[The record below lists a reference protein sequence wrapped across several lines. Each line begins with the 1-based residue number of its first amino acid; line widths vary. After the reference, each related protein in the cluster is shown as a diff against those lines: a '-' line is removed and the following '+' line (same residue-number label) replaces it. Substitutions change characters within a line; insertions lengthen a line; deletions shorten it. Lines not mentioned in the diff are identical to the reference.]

1 MGRQTSAE
9 EAVAGLEVRR
19 KTYCRSARR
28 LAFWWYG
35 AAPFL
40 SWMIAG
46 LITMGCEA
54 LADGTSLS
62 LVGLGTDDAW
72 AAVLDAADKIGRTA
86 LALAILYLPM
96 LPTALFS
103 SRIALARLALISPEG
118 RKMKGFK
125 VAFALSLV
133 VLLGGIVLSAY
144 CLLVPTALE
153 LPWGEV
159 NIEGCLSNFLGGI
172 HGGALVALVFGA
184 FTSWVLGFSLERSM
198 AQLIGKTAED
208 PGKRQN
214 AANLLRFTVA
224 WPTIYTYGIGFV
236 WGIAVQAF
244 RVLSVPVNSGA
255 AEIAY
260 PIGRPSAV
268 SMLVLSVSAFIAA
281 AVVYYRLTVGEKKVA
296 RILGSKEESSESSA
310 AASGDDAQLSRFP
323 GGHLSVATLVV
334 FFCFFLGRFEIL
346 LAMIACGLMAVAES
360 HNTLALHRWV
370 GGREPECEPAKK
382 CEFFGNIVHAVL
394 LFFSMVFM
402 SFAFAASRDGGA
414 LGAEGATS
422 ALEGV
427 KSYEIIVVTASVLIV
442 GYFANVTSPSTS
454 EGRGGSVRHF
464 VVPLTLLLPAV
475 FAALPL
481 FFPGSTEG
489 LAAYGEDAAGL
500 TVVLGAVGLAAG
512 VFSISYSLQGNQE
525 KGIWAL
531 LNRVRHSFE
540 GKLSEYTSRSKAY
553 HWPPLKRGGQD
564 DKPEVS
570 GYRRTMREM
579 LLFCAFFGLACG
591 QIFSAAAPYFNGFA
605 LTYLLAVF
613 FTYLFDFFYRRGFV
627 D

>member
-1 MGRQTSAE
+1 MGQHDNASGTTAE
-9 EAVAGLEVRR
+9 SEAWRE
-19 KTYCRSARR
+19 KYCRSARR

-54 LADGTSLS
+54 LVGAVSLS
-62 LVGLGTDDAW
+62 PEKVGLDAC
-72 AAVLDAADKIGRTA
+72 A
-86 LALAILYLPM
+86 LALLYLPM

-118 RKMKGFK
+118 RKVKGFK

-144 CLLVPTALE
+144 CLLVPTALK
-153 LPWGEV
+153 LPWGKV
-159 NIEGCLSNFLGGI
+159 SVAGCLTEHLGGI
-172 HGGALVALVFGA
+172 HGYALVALAFGA
-184 FTSWVLGFSLERSM
+184 FASWVLGFLLERRM
-198 AQLIGKTAED
+198 AQLIEKTAED

-236 WGIAVQAF
+236 WGIAAQ
-244 RVLSVPVNSGA
+244 VLRALSASVGSGA
-255 AEIAY
+255 EQAASLLE
-260 PIGRPSAV
+260 RPST
-268 SMLVLSVSAFIAA
+268 SIMLALSVSAFIAA

-310 AASGDDAQLSRFP
+310 VASGDDAQLSRFP

-370 GGREPECEPAKK
+370 GGREPECGPAKK

-414 LGAEGATS
+414 LGADGTTG

-427 KSYEIIVVTASVLIV
+427 KSYEVIMVTVSVVVM
-442 GYFANVTSPSTS
+442 GYFANITSPSTN
-454 EGRGGSVRHF
+454 EGRGGAARCF
-464 VVPLTLLLPAV
+464 AVPLTLLLPA
-475 FAALPL
+475 FFTALPL
-481 FFPGSTEG
+481 FFQGSVKG
-489 LAAYGEDAAGL
+489 LAAYGEDATGL
-500 TVVLGAVGLAAG
+500 TVVLGAVGLAADI
-512 VFSISYSLQGNQE
+512 FSSSYSLQDNQE

-531 LNRVRHSFE
+531 LNGIRHSVE
-540 GKLSEYTSRSKAY
+540 GKLSEYTSRSVAY
-553 HWPPLKRGGQD
+553 HWPPFKGDGRD
-564 DKPEVS
+564 DAPEES
-570 GYRRTMREM
+570 GYRRTMREV
-579 LLFCAFFGLACG
+579 LIFCAFFGLACG

>member
-1 MGRQTSAE
+1 MGQHDNASGTTAE
-9 EAVAGLEVRR
+9 PEAWRE
-19 KTYCRSARR
+19 KYCRSARR

-54 LADGTSLS
+54 LVGAVSLS
-62 LVGLGTDDAW
+62 PEKVGLDAC
-72 AAVLDAADKIGRTA
+72 A
-86 LALAILYLPM
+86 LALLYLPM

-118 RKMKGFK
+118 RKVKGFK
-125 VAFALSLV
+125 AAVALSLV

-153 LPWGEV
+153 LPWGKV
-159 NIEGCLSNFLGGI
+159 SVAGCLSEHLGGI
-172 HGGALVALVFGA
+172 HGYALVALAFGA
-184 FTSWVLGFSLERSM
+184 FASWVLGFLLERRM
-198 AQLIGKTAED
+198 AQLIEKTAGNPD
-208 PGKRQN
+208 GRQE
-214 AANLLRFTVA
+214 ASSLLRFTVA
-224 WPTIYTYGIGFV
+224 WPTIYTYGIGFA
-236 WGIAVQAF
+236 WGIAAQ
-244 RVLSVPVNSGA
+244 VLRALSASVGSGA
-255 AEIAY
+255 EQAASLLE
-260 PIGRPSAV
+260 RPST
-268 SMLVLSVSAFIAA
+268 SIMLALSVSAFIAA

-296 RILGSKEESSESSA
+296 RILGSKEEGSESSA

-346 LAMIACGLMAVAES
+346 LAMIACGLMVVAES

-414 LGAEGATS
+414 LGADGTAG

-427 KSYEIIVVTASVLIV
+427 KSYEVIMVTVSVVVM
-442 GYFANVTSPSTS
+442 GYFANITSPSTN
-454 EGRGGSVRHF
+454 EGRGGVARCF
-464 VVPLTLLLPAV
+464 AVPLTLLLPA
-475 FAALPL
+475 FFTALPL
-481 FFPGSTEG
+481 FFQGSVKG

-512 VFSISYSLQGNQE
+512 IFSISYSLQDNQE

-531 LNRVRHSFE
+531 LNRIRHSVE
-540 GKLSEYTSRSKAY
+540 GKLSEYTSRSVAY
-553 HWPPLKRGGQD
+553 HWPPFKGDGRD
-564 DKPEVS
+564 DAPEES
-570 GYRRTMREM
+570 GYRRTMREV
-579 LLFCAFFGLACG
+579 LIFCAFFGLACG

>member
-1 MGRQTSAE
+1 MGQHDNASGTTAE
-9 EAVAGLEVRR
+9 PEAWRE
-19 KTYCRSARR
+19 KYCRSARR

-54 LADGTSLS
+54 LVGAVSLS
-62 LVGLGTDDAW
+62 PEKVGLDAC
-72 AAVLDAADKIGRTA
+72 A
-86 LALAILYLPM
+86 LALLYLPM

-103 SRIALARLALISPEG
+103 SRIALARLALISPKG
-118 RKMKGFK
+118 RKVKGFK

-133 VLLGGIVLSAY
+133 FLLGGIVLSAY

-159 NIEGCLSNFLGGI
+159 SVTGCLTEHLGGI
-172 HGGALVALVFGA
+172 HGYALVALAFGA
-184 FTSWVLGFSLERSM
+184 FASWVLGFLLERRM
-198 AQLIGKTAED
+198 AQLIEKTAGD
-208 PGKRQN
+208 HDGRQE
-214 AANLLRFTVA
+214 ASSLLRFTVA

-236 WGIAVQAF
+236 WGIAAQ
-244 RVLSVPVNSGA
+244 VLRALSASVGSGVEQTA
-255 AEIAY
+255 SLLE
-260 PIGRPSAV
+260 RPST
-268 SMLVLSVSAFIAA
+268 SIMLALSVSAFIAA
-281 AVVYYRLTVGEKKVA
+281 AVAYYRLTVGEKKVT

-370 GGREPECEPAKK
+370 GGREPECGPAKK
-382 CEFFGNIVHAVL
+382 CEFFGNIVHVVL

-414 LGAEGATS
+414 LGADGTTG

-427 KSYEIIVVTASVLIV
+427 KSYEVIMVTVSVVVM
-442 GYFANVTSPSTS
+442 GYFANITSPSTN
-454 EGRGGSVRHF
+454 EGRGGVARCF
-464 VVPLTLLLPAV
+464 AVPLTLLLPA
-475 FAALPL
+475 FFTALPL
-481 FFPGSTEG
+481 FFQGSVKG
-489 LAAYGEDAAGL
+489 LAAYGEDATGL
-500 TVVLGAVGLAAG
+500 TVVLGAVGLAADI
-512 VFSISYSLQGNQE
+512 FSSSYSLQDNQE

-531 LNRVRHSFE
+531 LNGIRHSVE
-540 GKLSEYTSRSKAY
+540 GKLSEYTSRSVAY
-553 HWPPLKRGGQD
+553 HWPPFKGDGRD
-564 DKPEVS
+564 DAPEES
-570 GYRRTMREM
+570 GYRRTMREV
-579 LLFCAFFGLACG
+579 LIFCAFFGLACG

>member
-1 MGRQTSAE
+1 MGQHDNASGTTAE
-9 EAVAGLEVRR
+9 PEAWRE
-19 KTYCRSARR
+19 KYCRSARR

-54 LADGTSLS
+54 LVGAVSLS
-62 LVGLGTDDAW
+62 PEKVGLDAC
-72 AAVLDAADKIGRTA
+72 A
-86 LALAILYLPM
+86 LALLYLPM

-118 RKMKGFK
+118 CKVKGFK

-133 VLLGGIVLSAY
+133 FLLGGIVLSAY

-159 NIEGCLSNFLGGI
+159 SVAGCLAEHLGGI
-172 HGGALVALVFGA
+172 HGYALVALAFGA
-184 FTSWVLGFSLERSM
+184 FASWVLGFLLERRM
-198 AQLIGKTAED
+198 AQLIEKTAGD
-208 PGKRQN
+208 PDGRQE
-214 AANLLRFTVA
+214 ASSLLRFTVA
-224 WPTIYTYGIGFV
+224 WPTIYSYGIGFA
-236 WGIAVQAF
+236 WGIAAQVL
-244 RVLSVPVNSGA
+244 RVLSVPVGSGA
-255 AEIAY
+255 EQAASLLE
-260 PIGRPSAV
+260 RPST
-268 SMLVLSVSAFIAA
+268 SIMLALSVSAFIAA
-281 AVVYYRLTVGEKKVA
+281 AVAYYRLTVGEKKVT
-296 RILGSKEESSESSA
+296 RILGSKEGSSESSA

-370 GGREPECEPAKK
+370 GGREPECGPAKK

-414 LGAEGATS
+414 LGADGTTG

-427 KSYEIIVVTASVLIV
+427 KSYEVIMVTVSVVVM
-442 GYFANVTSPSTS
+442 GYFANITSPSTN
-454 EGRGGSVRHF
+454 EGRGGVARCF
-464 VVPLTLLLPAV
+464 AVPLTLLLPA
-475 FAALPL
+475 FFTALPL
-481 FFPGSTEG
+481 FFQGSVKG

-500 TVVLGAVGLAAG
+500 TVVLGAVGLAADI
-512 VFSISYSLQGNQE
+512 FSSSYSLQDNQE

-531 LNRVRHSFE
+531 LNGIRHSVE
-540 GKLSEYTSRSKAY
+540 GKLSEYTSRSVAY
-553 HWPPLKRGGQD
+553 HWPPFKGDGRD
-564 DKPEVS
+564 DAPEES
-570 GYRRTMREM
+570 GYRRTMREA
-579 LLFCAFFGLACG
+579 LIFCAFFGLACG

>member
-1 MGRQTSAE
+1 MGRQDTVSGTTAE
-9 EAVAGLEVRR
+9 FEAWREKYG
-19 KTYCRSARR
+19 RSARR

-54 LADGTSLS
+54 LVGTAPFSFDE
-62 LVGLGTDDAW
+62 VGQ
-72 AAVLDAADKIGRTA
+72 AARA
-86 LALAILYLPM
+86 LALLYLPM
-96 LPTALFS
+96 LPACLFS
-103 SRIALARLALISPEG
+103 SRIALARLALITPGGSVV
-118 RKMKGFK
+118 KGFR
-125 VAFALSLV
+125 VAKALSV
-133 VLLGGIVLSAY
+133 AALLGGIVLSGY
-144 CLLVPTALE
+144 CLLVPTAPI
-153 LPWGEV
+153 LPWGKV
-159 NIEGCLSNFLGGI
+159 RVAGCLSGSLGGI
-172 HGGALVALVFGA
+172 HGYALLALAAGA
-184 FTSWVLGFSLERSM
+184 FASLVLGVLLEGRM
-198 AQLIGKTAED
+198 AQLIEKTAGN
-208 PGKRQN
+208 PGGRQE
-214 AANLLRFTVA
+214 ASGLLRFTVA

-236 WGIAVQAF
+236 WGIAAQVL
-244 RVLSVPVNSGA
+244 RVLSASVDPDAEQA
-255 AEIAY
+255 ASLLE
-260 PIGRPSAV
+260 RPSTTIVLA
-268 SMLVLSVSAFIAA
+268 LSVLAFLAA

-296 RILGSKEESSESSA
+296 RILDSKEGSPESSV

-334 FFCFFLGRFEIL
+334 FFCFYLGRFEIL
-346 LAMIACGLMAVAES
+346 LAMIACGLMAVAEA

-370 GGREPECEPAKK
+370 GGRDPECDPVKK

-402 SFAFAASRDGGA
+402 SFAFAASRDGN
-414 LGAEGATS
+414 AEGATS

-475 FAALPL
+475 FTALPL

-564 DKPEVS
+564 DKLEVS

>member
-1 MGRQTSAE
+1 MGQHDNASGTTAE
-9 EAVAGLEVRR
+9 PEAWRE
-19 KTYCRSARR
+19 KYCRSARR

-35 AAPFL
+35 AAPLL

-54 LADGTSLS
+54 LVGAVSLS
-62 LVGLGTDDAW
+62 PEKVGLDAC
-72 AAVLDAADKIGRTA
+72 A
-86 LALAILYLPM
+86 LALLYLPM

-118 RKMKGFK
+118 RKVKGFK

-133 VLLGGIVLSAY
+133 FLLGGIVLPTY

-153 LPWGEV
+153 LPWGKV
-159 NIEGCLSNFLGGI
+159 SVAGCLSEHLGGI
-172 HGGALVALVFGA
+172 HGYALAALAIGAITCWA
-184 FTSWVLGFSLERSM
+184 LGFLLERRM
-198 AQLIGKTAED
+198 AQLIEKTAGNPD
-208 PGKRQN
+208 GRQE
-214 AANLLRFTVA
+214 ASSLLRFTVA
-224 WPTIYTYGIGFV
+224 WPTIYSYGIGFA
-236 WGIAVQAF
+236 WGIAAQVL
-244 RVLSVPVNSGA
+244 RVLSASVGSGA
-255 AEIAY
+255 EQTASLLE
-260 PIGRPSAV
+260 RPST
-268 SMLVLSVSAFIAA
+268 SIMLALSLLAFLAA
-281 AVVYYRLTVGEKKVA
+281 AVAYYRLTVGEKKVT

-370 GGREPECEPAKK
+370 GRRGPECEPAKK
-382 CEFFGNIVHAVL
+382 CEFYGNIVHAVL

-414 LGAEGATS
+414 LGADGTTG

-427 KSYEIIVVTASVLIV
+427 KSYEVIMVTASVV
-442 GYFANVTSPSTS
+442 VMGYFANITSPSTN
-454 EGRGGSVRHF
+454 EGRGGAARCF
-464 VVPLTLLLPAV
+464 AVPLTLLLPA
-475 FAALPL
+475 FFTALPL
-481 FFPGSTEG
+481 FFQGSVKG

-512 VFSISYSLQGNQE
+512 IFSISYSLQDNQE

-531 LNRVRHSFE
+531 LNGIRHSVE
-540 GKLSEYTSRSKAY
+540 DKLSEYTSRSVAY
-553 HWPPLKRGGQD
+553 HWLPFKGDGRD
-564 DKPEVS
+564 DAPGES
-570 GYRRTMREM
+570 GYRRTMREV
-579 LLFCAFFGLACG
+579 LIFCAFFGLACG

>member
-1 MGRQTSAE
+1 MGQQGTVSGTTAE
-9 EAVAGLEVRR
+9 FEAWREKYG
-19 KTYCRSARR
+19 RSARR

-35 AAPFL
+35 AAPLL

-54 LADGTSLS
+54 LVGAVSLS
-62 LVGLGTDDAW
+62 PEKVGLD
-72 AAVLDAADKIGRTA
+72 A
-86 LALAILYLPM
+86 LALALLYLPM

-103 SRIALARLALISPEG
+103 SRIALTRLALISPEG
-118 RKMKGFK
+118 CEVKGFK
-125 VAFALSLV
+125 AAVALSRAA
-133 VLLGGIVLSAY
+133 LLGGIVLSGY
-144 CLLVPTALE
+144 CMLTPMVME
-153 LPWGEV
+153 LPWGKV
-159 NIEGCLSNFLGGI
+159 SIAGCLSEHLGGV
-172 HGGALVALVFGA
+172 HGYALAALTAGAIA
-184 FTSWVLGFSLERSM
+184 SRVLGYSLERRM
-198 AQLIGKTAED
+198 VQLIGKTADD
-208 PGKRQN
+208 PDKRQK
-214 AANLLRFTVA
+214 ASNLLRFTVA

-236 WGIAVQAF
+236 WGIAAQAF
-244 RVLSVPVNSGA
+244 RVLSAPVDPKA
-255 AEIAY
+255 AEIVY
-260 PIGRPSAV
+260 PIGHPPV
-268 SMLVLSVSAFIAA
+268 VGMLVLSVLAFLAA

-402 SFAFAASRDGGA
+402 SFAFAASRDGN
-414 LGAEGATS
+414 AEGATS

-427 KSYEIIVVTASVLIV
+427 KSYEIIVVTASVLIA
-442 GYFANVTSPSTS
+442 GYFANVTSPSTN

-475 FAALPL
+475 FTALPL

-500 TVVLGAVGLAAG
+500 TVVLGAVGLAAS

-531 LNRVRHSFE
+531 LNGIRHSVE

>member
-1 MGRQTSAE
+1 MGQHDNASGTTAE
-9 EAVAGLEVRR
+9 PEAWRE
-19 KTYCRSARR
+19 KYCRSARR

-54 LADGTSLS
+54 LVGAVSLS
-62 LVGLGTDDAW
+62 PEKVGLDAC
-72 AAVLDAADKIGRTA
+72 A
-86 LALAILYLPM
+86 LALLYLPM

-118 RKMKGFK
+118 CKVKGFK

-133 VLLGGIVLSAY
+133 VLLGGIILSAY

-153 LPWGEV
+153 LPWGKV
-159 NIEGCLSNFLGGI
+159 SVAGCLSEHLGGI
-172 HGGALVALVFGA
+172 HGYALAALAIGAITCWA
-184 FTSWVLGFSLERSM
+184 LGFLLERRM
-198 AQLIGKTAED
+198 AQLIEKTAGNPD
-208 PGKRQN
+208 GRQE
-214 AANLLRFTVA
+214 ASSLLRFTVA
-224 WPTIYTYGIGFV
+224 WPTIYSYGIGFA
-236 WGIAVQAF
+236 WGIAAQVL
-244 RVLSVPVNSGA
+244 RVLSASVGSGVEQTA
-255 AEIAY
+255 SLLE
-260 PIGRPSAV
+260 RPST
-268 SMLVLSVSAFIAA
+268 SIMLALSVSAFIAA
-281 AVVYYRLTVGEKKVA
+281 AVAYYRLTVGEKKVT

-414 LGAEGATS
+414 LGADGTTG

-427 KSYEIIVVTASVLIV
+427 KSYEVIMVTVSVVVM
-442 GYFANVTSPSTS
+442 GYFANITSPSTN
-454 EGRGGSVRHF
+454 EGRGGVARCF
-464 VVPLTLLLPAV
+464 AVPLTLLLPA
-475 FAALPL
+475 FFTALPL
-481 FFPGSTEG
+481 FFQGSVKG

-512 VFSISYSLQGNQE
+512 IFSISYSLQDNQE

-531 LNRVRHSFE
+531 LNGIRHSVE
-540 GKLSEYTSRSKAY
+540 GKLSEYTSRSVAY
-553 HWPPLKRGGQD
+553 HWPPFKGDGRD
-564 DKPEVS
+564 DAPEES
-570 GYRRTMREM
+570 GYRRTMREV
-579 LLFCAFFGLACG
+579 LIFCAFFGLACG

>member
-1 MGRQTSAE
+1 MGRQDTVSGTTAE
-9 EAVAGLEVRR
+9 FEAWREKYG
-19 KTYCRSARR
+19 RSARR

-86 LALAILYLPM
+86 LALALLYLPM

-103 SRIALARLALISPEG
+103 SRIALARLVLISPEG
-118 RKMKGFK
+118 RKVKGFK
-125 VAFALSLV
+125 AAFALSLV

-184 FTSWVLGFSLERSM
+184 FTSWILGFSLERSM

-244 RVLSVPVNSGA
+244 RVLSASVEPDAEQA
-255 AEIAY
+255 ASLLE
-260 PIGRPSAV
+260 RPSTIIV
-268 SMLVLSVSAFIAA
+268 LGLSVLAFLLAA
-281 AVVYYRLTVGEKKVA
+281 AVYYRLTVGEKKVA
-296 RILGSKEESSESSA
+296 RILGSKEGSSESSV
-310 AASGDDAQLSRFP
+310 AASGDDMQLSRFP
-323 GGHLSVATLVV
+323 GGHLSIATLVV
-334 FFCFFLGRFEIL
+334 FFCFYLGRFEIL

-370 GGREPECEPAKK
+370 GGRNPECDPVKK

-394 LFFSMVFM
+394 FFFSMVFM
-402 SFAFAASRDGGA
+402 SFAFAASRDGN
-414 LGAEGATS
+414 AEGASS

-427 KSYEIIVVTASVLIV
+427 KSYEIIVVTASVLVV
-442 GYFANVTSPSTS
+442 GYFANITSPSTN
-454 EGRGGSVRHF
+454 EGRGGVARRF
-464 VVPLTLLLPAV
+464 VAPLTLLVPTL
-475 FAALPL
+475 FTALPL
-481 FFPGSTEG
+481 FFPGSTG
-489 LAAYGEDAAGL
+489 RLAAYGEDAAGL

-512 VFSISYSLQGNQE
+512 VFSISYSLQGSQE

-531 LNRVRHSFE
+531 LNGIRHSFE

>member
-1 MGRQTSAE
+1 MGQHDNASGTTAE
-9 EAVAGLEVRR
+9 PEAWRE
-19 KTYCRSARR
+19 KYCRSARR

-54 LADGTSLS
+54 LVGAVSLS
-62 LVGLGTDDAW
+62 PEKVGLDAC
-72 AAVLDAADKIGRTA
+72 A
-86 LALAILYLPM
+86 LALLYLPM

-118 RKMKGFK
+118 RKVKGFK
-125 VAFALSLV
+125 AAVALSLV

-153 LPWGEV
+153 LPWGKV
-159 NIEGCLSNFLGGI
+159 SVAGCLSEHLGGI
-172 HGGALVALVFGA
+172 HGYALVALAFGA
-184 FTSWVLGFSLERSM
+184 FASWVLGFLLERRM
-198 AQLIGKTAED
+198 AQLIEKTAED

-236 WGIAVQAF
+236 WGIAVQ
-244 RVLSVPVNSGA
+244 VLRALSASVGSGA
-255 AEIAY
+255 EQAASLLE
-260 PIGRPSAV
+260 RPST
-268 SMLVLSVSAFIAA
+268 SIMLALSVSAFIAA

-370 GGREPECEPAKK
+370 GRREPECDPVKK

-394 LFFSMVFM
+394 FFFSMVFM

-414 LGAEGATS
+414 LGADGTTG

-427 KSYEIIVVTASVLIV
+427 KSYEIILVTASVLVV
-442 GYFANVTSPSTS
+442 GYFANITSPSTN
-454 EGRGGSVRHF
+454 EGRGGVARCF
-464 VVPLTLLLPAV
+464 AVPLTLLLPA
-475 FAALPL
+475 FFTALPL
-481 FFPGSTEG
+481 FFQGSVKG

-500 TVVLGAVGLAAG
+500 TVVLGAAGLAAG
-512 VFSISYSLQGNQE
+512 IFSISYSLQDNQE

-531 LNRVRHSFE
+531 LNRIRHSVE

-553 HWPPLKRGGQD
+553 HWPPFKGDGRD
-564 DKPEVS
+564 DVPEES
-570 GYRRTMREM
+570 GYRRTMREV
-579 LLFCAFFGLACG
+579 LIFCAFFGLACG